1 MRTLYT
7 HARLPDD
14 VGSPALDR
22 FAVDGDRFADPD
34 PDAHWTGW
42 WT

>member
-22 FAVDGDRFADPD
+22 CAVDGDRFADPD
-34 PDAHWTGW
+34 PDAQWDR
-42 WT
+42 